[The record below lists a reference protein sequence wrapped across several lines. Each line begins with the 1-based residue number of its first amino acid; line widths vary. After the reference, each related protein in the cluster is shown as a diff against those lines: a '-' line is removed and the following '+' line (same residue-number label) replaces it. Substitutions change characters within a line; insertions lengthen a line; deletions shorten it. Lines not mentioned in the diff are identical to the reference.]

1 MPIFRRLKAFLWNID
16 THVTLDDHSVSK
28 VVETVKSIKH
38 RLDER
43 KYVKDFI
50 LVILSTFAFI
60 LLFSIAELPCSP
72 AHFFWLTHA
81 DASSL
86 PWSCVRRPEP
96 FSSKQHETG

>member
-1 MPIFRRLKAFLWNID
+1 MVGWRKISTCVAMGMGRGEVKAMPIFRRLPRLFSGMD

-50 LVILSTFAFI
+50 LAIFTTFAFI
-60 LLFSIAELPCSP
+60 LLFSIAELSLFTSSS
-72 AHFFWLTHA
+72 FF
-81 DASSL
+81 
-86 PWSCVRRPEP
+86 
-96 FSSKQHETG
+96 G